1 MIFSVSINHSKV
13 NFQPIEV
20 RSTDELVNYITKY
33 PYSLGTFKHNHR
45 SLDNFI
51 SCETIGLDI
60 DNSIEDC
67 AKLSLDDAV
76 EMFKSYKHLIL
87 TTKNHQKNKNG
98 VVADRFR
105 VILYLERKIENIEDY
120 YATWDGL
127 KKLYPAIDVQCKD
140 ASRFWYP
147 SLQLISRRDDGA
159 LVTPLKSITQI
170 RKPEFKPIVDHSTK
184 GKLARTTIDFINNGA
199 PSGDWNGNLFKAAKD
214 IQEQGYSEDEAI
226 DMLTKPSELPG
237 NLGHLDQNDLT
248 TIASAFKREPRYSPR
263 RDYND
268 PIRNV
273 ILASHLIVD
282 EGDQTR
288 TNLVDLTTGERF
300 DISKE
305 NIKSILTRE
314 EFTEFNRYRVIYAK
328 FTYNPYVK
336 KILFERDRAL
346 MGYNMYTPPKWLR
359 RHHYNGEPLSV
370 GGVPPIIDKFLNH
383 LTGNDEPSKLYIYD
397 WLTTALKDRNYTIL
411 TAIGDQGI
419 GKGVFGNLLEKLVGE
434 SNFKKTRDEVFKK
447 HFNSQL
453 ENKRLVYIDELA
465 LNTKE
470 AHDRMKDIVNDIIE
484 IEAKGKDAKTI
495 TNHAS
500 FYISSNHI
508 DAIRLEPD
516 DRRISAIELTEIPLL
531 REFTRTDIEEG
542 ILSDDAVAAFASF
555 LWQRNVERDMRIP
568 FRTERF
574 NEMLDAGLRNWQRF
588 VVYDLGREFE
598 GQTISAKVVQE
609 RLRMQ
614 FPMITPPGLTQ
625 LTKLGRSF
633 PQYLR
638 ISAIGGVKNDKMIE
652 FFKQPAV

>member
-1 MIFSVSINHSKV
+1 M
-13 NFQPIEV
+13 
-20 RSTDELVNYITKY
+20 DELVSYITKH

-51 SCETIGLDI
+51 SCECIGLDI
-60 DNSIEDC
+60 DNGLKDT
-67 AKLSLDDAV
+67 AKLTLDEATLA
-76 EMFKSYKHLIL
+76 FKDYKHLIL
-87 TTKNHQKNKNG
+87 TTKSHQKNKNG
-98 VVADRFR
+98 VIADRFR
-105 VILYLERKIENIEDY
+105 VILYLERKIESIEDY
-120 YATWDGL
+120 YATWDAL
-127 KKLYPAIDVQCKD
+127 KKLYPAIDAQCKD

-147 SLQLISRRDDGA
+147 SVDLISRRDEGT
-159 LVTPLKSITQI
+159 LVVPLTSVTQI
-170 RKPEFKPIVDHSTK
+170 RPTQFRPIVDHTSK
-184 GKLARTTIDFINNGA
+184 GKLARTTIDFLNNGA

-214 IQEQGYSEDEAI
+214 IQEQGYTEDEAL
-226 DMLTKPSELPG
+226 DLLDQPTKLPG
-237 NLGHLDQNDLT
+237 NLGYLDKNDVT
-248 TIASAFKREPRYSPR
+248 TIASAFKSEPRYSPR

-273 ILASHLIVD
+273 ILASHLIID
-282 EGDQTR
+282 EGDQTH
-288 TNLVDLTTGERF
+288 TNLVDLGTGERF

-314 EFTEFNRYRVIYAK
+314 EFAEFNRYRVIYAK

-359 RHHYNGEPLSV
+359 RHHYNNEPLN
-370 GGVPPIIDKFLNH
+370 GGSVPPIINKFLDH
-383 LTGNDEPSKLYIYD
+383 LTGNDAASKTYIYD

-419 GKGVFGNLLEKLVGE
+419 GKGVFGNLIEKLVGE

-495 TNHAS
+495 TNYAS

-531 REFTRTDIEEG
+531 REFTRDDIEKG

-555 LWQRNVERDMRIP
+555 LWHRKVDRDMRIP
-568 FRTERF
+568 FRCERF

-588 VVYDLGREFE
+588 VVYDLGKEFE
-598 GQTISAKVVQE
+598 GQTISAKVIQE
-609 RLRMQ
+609 RLRIQ

-638 ISAIGGVKNDKMIE
+638 INNINGIKNDKMIE
-652 FFKQPAV
+652 FFKQPTV